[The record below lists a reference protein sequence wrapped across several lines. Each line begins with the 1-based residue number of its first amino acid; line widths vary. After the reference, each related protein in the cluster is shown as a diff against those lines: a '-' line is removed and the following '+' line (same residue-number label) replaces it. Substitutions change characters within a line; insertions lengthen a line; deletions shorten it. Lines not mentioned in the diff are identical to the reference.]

1 VLFCILSLFQA
12 LDGDISALQRA
23 FDSRQRGRKAGGKPT
38 GQGHAAKGPRSRRSD
53 LTAVGSGEVAGGY
66 PGGGGGGGS
75 KRRPTGHSAS
85 ILEIAAAAMW
95 AHKAAI
101 DAGRPTPADLFPPQ
115 VTAGSGGATGTTRAR
130 ALSQSALSDA
140 QRSRGYSVASQA
152 SFASQS
158 SALTSDCSLGGSLQ
172 HFEGGG
178 GGGGDGGG
186 GDGEEVFYPCRRG
199 AFGSMVGC
207 DGEACRFEWFHY
219 AFVGVTEQPT
229 GTWLCQ
235 ECAEAAALSS
245 LSSASASG

>member
-1 VLFCILSLFQA
+1 VLFCLLSLFQA

-101 DAGRPTPADLFPPQ
+101 DAGRPTPADLFPPP
-115 VTAGSGGATGTTRAR
+115 VTAGSGRATGTTRAR

-158 SALTSDCSLGGSLQ
+158 SALTSDCSLGGFL
-172 HFEGGG
+172 
-178 GGGGDGGG
+178 
-186 GDGEEVFYPCRRG
+186 
-199 AFGSMVGC
+199 
-207 DGEACRFEWFHY
+207 
-219 AFVGVTEQPT
+219 
-229 GTWLCQ
+229 
-235 ECAEAAALSS
+235 
-245 LSSASASG
+245 

>member
-1 VLFCILSLFQA
+1 
-12 LDGDISALQRA
+12 
-23 FDSRQRGRKAGGKPT
+23 
-38 GQGHAAKGPRSRRSD
+38 
-53 LTAVGSGEVAGGY
+53 
-66 PGGGGGGGS
+66 
-75 KRRPTGHSAS
+75 
-85 ILEIAAAAMW
+85 MW

-101 DAGRPTPADLFPPQ
+101 DAGRPTPADLLPPP

-178 GGGGDGGG
+178 GGGDGGG
-186 GDGEEVFYPCRRG
+186 GDGEEVFYHCRRG

-219 AFVGVTEQPT
+219 ACVGVTEEPT

-235 ECAEAAALSS
+235 ECAAAAASSS
-245 LSSASASG
+245 LSSASASGRDEGKQRGHKRKSR